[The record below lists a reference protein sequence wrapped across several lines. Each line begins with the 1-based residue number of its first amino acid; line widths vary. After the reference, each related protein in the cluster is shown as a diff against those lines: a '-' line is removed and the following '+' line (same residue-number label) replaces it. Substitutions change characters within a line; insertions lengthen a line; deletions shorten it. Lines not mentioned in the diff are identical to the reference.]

1 MSDFIHK
8 LFTSYKERTDGD
20 TRIGELNRIWYDSI
34 TNTLRIQLDDT
45 PGGTIIGG
53 GSGGGDYTLPTAS
66 TTVKGGVKI
75 DGTTITINNQ
85 VISGFSGSYTDLTN
99 KPTIP
104 AAQVNS
110 DWSASSGL
118 AQILNKPTLFSGSYT
133 DLTNKPTIYS
143 SAYIGTT
150 SLDFTRESASQTLTG
165 VSIDGSVVWTN
176 SSPAPGTPWR
186 TTINAAS
193 GNANIVLYSGLPGFG
208 SSVSWTFDET
218 KITFPDATTQSTAA
232 VAQIQSDWTQS
243 NNTSLDY
250 IKNKPTIPSAYTLPT
265 ATDTILGGVKIGS
278 NISINAGVISVAA
291 PFSGSYTDLTN
302 KPTIPAAQIQSD
314 WTQTNNASLDYIK
327 NKPTIPDIT
336 NIEDTLAATGEP
348 MGHEDKDQ
356 STISFDST
364 SRTFTITPVA
374 ANFEVWVRGTK
385 HTYTTAQSVT
395 IPNTSGIYYIYFDSN
410 GLGAQTDYFIWDEQ
424 APTALVYYNAVTGLA
439 PYFADERHGTT
450 LDWQTHEYLHRTRG
464 AVIANG
470 FSVGSYTIG
479 GEVQLDIANGTFFD
493 EDLQIDVTH
502 SNTPTANTWQQDLQG
517 PAQIPMFYLSGT
529 GWVRDNPTGYLNKQ
543 GTSRPRYN
551 SLSGGVWSV
560 ADIDNN
566 KYGTTFIVATNNLT
580 YPIIAIMSQS
590 AHANQG
596 DAEGLEFSDLV
607 LTGFPVAEFRLLY
620 KVVFK
625 ADSTHGHLT
634 SVWDLR
640 QLSATTPSAA
650 IGSDHGLLSGLGDDD
665 HPQYLLRTD
674 APTTVTVNGTSITLG
689 SSGTVT
695 AAAGTLTGDTLN
707 STVVTS
713 SLTSLGSLTGLTV
726 GGSGGDLTM
735 TGGAITGVGNIT
747 ATGILAVNAS
757 GGITTTQT
765 SFDIV
770 NSTATTVNIGG
781 AATAVNIGA
790 TTGTL
795 TLNNP
800 TVVGTQTTQAVFDT
814 VATTV
819 TAFRA
824 ATTATIGATSGTLTL
839 RNPTV
844 VGTQTTVNLWN
855 TTSTT
860 VNAFGAAT
868 TLNIGATTGTTTV
881 NNNLSMASGKTIGT
895 TGTITSNHATAFIAG
910 TAAESGVALQM
921 PREGALR
928 NLYNGA
934 NSMYFDVSIGGSTDG
949 SFQFRSSNLF
959 TNVLTMSPTGVTFNT
974 DAPITGQTPYVGRT
988 AWNSAIDTEVTI
1000 GYWRFR
1006 VSNQGGVF
1014 PQIIYNSLI
1023 GTLNTGWTC
1032 IAAISGTGVAQGGS
1046 TGTLIPCN
1054 SWTSLY
1060 TFHGMDSAA
1069 DTIICTI
1076 QDKSS
1081 QRIYRVTFMRSDS
1094 GGTTG
1099 YNIIGERLL

>member
-20 TRIGELNRIWYDSI
+20 TRIGELYRIWYDSI

-99 KPTIP
+99 KPTLF
-104 AAQVNS
+104 
-110 DWSASSGL
+110 SGSYTDL
-118 AQILNKPTLFSGSYT
+118 TNKPTLFSGSYT
-133 DLTNKPTIYS
+133 DLTNKPTIYT

-150 SLDFTRESASQTLTG
+150 SLDFARESASQTLTG

-176 SSPAPGTPWR
+176 PSPAPGTPWR

-193 GNANIVLYSGLPGFG
+193 GKANIVLYSGLPGFG
-208 SSVSWTFDET
+208 SSVSWSLDET

-243 NNTSLDY
+243 NNASLDY

-265 ATDTILGGVKIGS
+265 ATDSILGGVKIGA
-278 NISINAGVISVAA
+278 NISIDAGVISVAA

-385 HTYTTAQSVT
+385 HTYTTAQTVT

-470 FSVGSYTIG
+470 FSVGNYTIG
-479 GEVQLDIANGTFFD
+479 GVVQLDIANGTFFD

-590 AHANQG
+590 SHANQG

-625 ADSTHGHLT
+625 ANSTHGTLT

-674 APTTVTVNGTSITLG
+674 TTSIT
-689 SSGTVT
+689 SV
-695 AAAGTLTGDTLN
+695 GTLTG
-707 STVVTS
+707 VTS
-713 SLTSLGSLTGLTV
+713 
-726 GGSGGDLTM
+726 
-735 TGGAITGVGNIT
+735 N
-747 ATGILAVNAS
+747 
-757 GGITTTQT
+757 
-765 SFDIV
+765 
-770 NSTATTVNIGG
+770 
-781 AATAVNIGA
+781 AATA
-790 TTGTL
+790 
-795 TLNNP
+795 
-800 TVVGTQTTQAVFDT
+800 F
-814 VATTV
+814 
-819 TAFRA
+819 TAGDA
-824 ATTATIGATSGTLTL
+824 AI
-839 RNPTV
+839 
-844 VGTQTTVNLWN
+844 
-855 TTSTT
+855 
-860 VNAFGAAT
+860 
-868 TLNIGATTGTTTV
+868 
-881 NNNLSMASGKTIGT
+881 
-895 TGTITSNHATAFIAG
+895 
-910 TAAESGVALQM
+910 SGVALQM

-928 NLYNGA
+928 NLYNGSG
-934 NSMYFDVSIGGSTDG
+934 NNMYFDVSIGGASNG
-949 SFQFRSSNLF
+949 QFQFRSSSSF
-959 TNVLTMSPTGVTFNT
+959 TNVLTMSPTAFNVNPEAVVTAKTASF
-974 DAPITGQTPYVGRT
+974 GRLP
-988 AWNSAIDTEVTI
+988 WNSALDTELTI
-1000 GYWRFR
+1000 DDYRWRITD
-1006 VSNQGGVF
+1006 SGG
-1014 PQIIYNSLI
+1014 IYAQVIS
-1023 GTLNTGWTC
+1023 NTGGTKNSAWTAV
-1032 IAAISGTGVAQGGS
+1032 AAISGSAVTQGGS
-1046 TGTLIPCN
+1046 TGALLPNN
-1054 SWTSLY
+1054 SWTTLY
-1060 TFHGMDSAA
+1060 TFGSMASAG
-1069 DTIICTI
+1069 DTVTVTF
-1076 QDKSS
+1076 QDKSAG
-1081 QRIYRVTFMRSDS
+1081 RIYRVTFMRSDNGS
-1094 GGTTG
+1094 TTG
-1099 YNIIGERLL
+1099 YNIIAERLL